1 MLSRI
6 NLARMSSWLRRS
18 IASAEL
24 ETMELALP
32 KDCGLLPCEARVTR
46 SDMCLV

>member
-6 NLARMSSWLRRS
+6 NLLRMSSWLQRW

-24 ETMELALP
+24 DTMELALP